1 LKCSA
6 VEGMVSLQPDKLY
19 YKIGEVSR
27 LLGLKPSVLRFW
39 EQEFPQLKP
48 RKSSTG
54 QRLYAKRELDLL
66 QQLKKL
72 VYGDKL
78 TLEGARK
85 VIAQPQQKTVAEDV
99 EQVHIQEIKKILIA
113 VKEELYRLRREMD

>member
-85 VIAQPQQKTVAEDV
+85 VIAQPQQKTVAEEI

>member
-1 LKCSA
+1 MKCSA
-6 VEGMVSLQPDKLY
+6 VEGMVSHQPDKLY

-66 QQLKKL
+66 QQLKGL

-85 VIAQPQQKTVAEDV
+85 VIAQPQQKTVAEDAQ
-99 EQVHIQEIKKILIA
+99 QVHIQDIKKILLA

>member
-1 LKCSA
+1 
-6 VEGMVSLQPDKLY
+6 MVSLQPDKLY

-39 EQEFPQLKP
+39 EQEFPQLNP

-85 VIAQPQQKTVAEDV
+85 VIAQPQQKTVAEDSN
-99 EQVHIQEIKKILIA
+99 QVHIQDIKKILIA

>member
-1 LKCSA
+1 MKCSA
-6 VEGMVSLQPDKLY
+6 VEGMVSQQPDKLY

-85 VIAQPQQKTVAEDV
+85 VIAQPQQKTVAEDSH
-99 EQVHIQEIKKILIA
+99 QVHVQDIKKILIA

>member
-1 LKCSA
+1 
-6 VEGMVSLQPDKLY
+6 MVSHQPDKLY

-66 QQLKKL
+66 QQLKGL

-85 VIAQPQQKTVAEDV
+85 VIAQPQQKTVAEDTQ
-99 EQVHIQEIKKILIA
+99 QVHIQDIKKLLIA